1 MHFLKNNR
9 FLIFLIL
16 LISLFTVTSFIGHEL
31 VADLYSRVNY
41 TLLLISG
48 LYAFSQVRNFLRFT
62 TVFFLFAIIIDWI
75 KFLQPQAQPFET
87 LRPLITAL
95 VLALLLIMTL
105 RSILLSATITKN
117 VIFASLC
124 GYILIGYFGAFLTMA
139 ISVIYPGSY
148 NVQGEIQVVDAFYY
162 SFVTMTTLGYGDLLP
177 LMAPSKS
184 LAILLSVLGPMY
196 VAVLIAMLVGKY
208 SGQEAE
214 NIRKLEKKGR

>member
-9 FLIFLIL
+9 FLIFLVL
-16 LISLFTVTSFIGHEL
+16 LTSLFTITSFIGNEHAE
-31 VADLYSRVNY
+31 DLYSRINY

-48 LYAFSQVRNFLRFT
+48 LYAFSKVRNFLRFT
-62 TVFFLFAIIIDWI
+62 TVFFMFAILIDWI
-75 KFLQPQAQPFET
+75 RFFSYETQLLDT

-105 RSILLSATITKN
+105 RSILLSASITKN

-124 GYILIGYFGAFLTMA
+124 GYILIGYFGAFMTMA
-139 ISVIYPGSY
+139 ISVLYPGSY
-148 NVQGEIQVVDAFYY
+148 NLQGEIQTANALYY

-177 LMAPSKS
+177 LTEPSKS
-184 LAILLSVLGPMY
+184 LAILLSILGPMY

-208 SGQEAE
+208 SSQD
-214 NIRKLEKKGR
+214 KGNDGKG

>member
-16 LISLFTVTSFIGHEL
+16 LISMFTITSFMGNEQL
-31 VADLYSRVNY
+31 ADLYSRINY

-62 TVFFLFAIIIDWI
+62 SIFFLIAITIEWM
-75 KFLQPQAQPFET
+75 KFFQIQTQLLGT
-87 LRPLITAL
+87 VRPLITAL

-105 RSILLSATITKN
+105 RSILLSASITKN

-139 ISVIYPGSY
+139 IATLYPGSY
-148 NVQGEIQVVDAFYY
+148 NMQGEIQVVDALYY

-177 LMAPSKS
+177 LTEPSRS

-214 NIRKLEKKGR
+214 NIRKLEKKGS